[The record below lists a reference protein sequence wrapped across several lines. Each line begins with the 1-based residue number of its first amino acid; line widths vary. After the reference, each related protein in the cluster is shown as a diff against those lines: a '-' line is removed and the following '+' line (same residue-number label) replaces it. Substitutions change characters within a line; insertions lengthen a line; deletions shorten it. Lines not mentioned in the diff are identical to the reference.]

1 MRARICS
8 LFLLKGGSLKSKV
21 QSLKSKDWSA
31 RGEVERLWTSGFRL
45 WTFLTDNEPCD
56 SLRAWQNQLWGGGWG
71 ARLAAPPTPP
81 SRPPPPAATAPQ
93 AAASQAPPAPAPAV
107 DMRDR

>member
-56 SLRAWQNQLWGGGWG
+56 SLRAWQNQLWAAVWE
-71 ARLAAPPTPP
+71 RCLAALPSSPSLRPHPP
-81 SRPPPPAATAPQ
+81 RPRHRQPLHKR
-93 AAASQAPPAPAPAV
+93 SEEGRV
-107 DMRDR
+107 